1 MKVIDKRATLLTVTF
16 DDLLIGDCY
25 QDDEGNICIKTSRD
39 RCMYFDANEAE
50 WRAACD
56 DLDALIIPLQATII
70 VERSE

>member
-1 MKVIDKRATLLTVTF
+1 MKVIDNRATLLTVTF

-39 RCMYFDANEAE
+39 RCMYFDADEGE
-50 WRAACD
+50 WRTVGE